1 MAATQSVAKPMMNSR
16 LYGSWTPIMTGTP
29 PESHRGEVTSTLAA
43 PNQRRSPCWIIRL
56 IPQVRSRVSSG
67 RP

>member
-1 MAATQSVAKPMMNSR
+1 MKSR
-16 LYGSWTPIMTGTP
+16 LYGSWTPIITGMP

-43 PNQRRSPCWIIRL
+43 PNHSRRPCWIIRL
-56 IPQVRSRVSSG
+56 TPQVSSRVSSG